1 MKIHTLKNVYVI
13 VNGIIRLFMIN
24 VQIHI
29 GMFLYKNIVALL
41 LNEGTND
48 YKGPWAELCQTKL

>member
-48 YKGPWAELCQTKL
+48 YKGP